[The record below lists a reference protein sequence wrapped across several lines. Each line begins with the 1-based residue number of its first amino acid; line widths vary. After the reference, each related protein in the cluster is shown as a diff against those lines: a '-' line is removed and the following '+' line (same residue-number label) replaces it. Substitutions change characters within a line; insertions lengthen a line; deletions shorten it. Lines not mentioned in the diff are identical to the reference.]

1 MSAITK
7 KQKTLNYT
15 INMINTLFKQLNSNH
30 LKYFGCIG
38 LGAFGSY
45 YIKSEYFENWKK
57 SFAKKSFAQTKSSVR
72 HRFNFVADAIDTAA
86 PSVVHI
92 MR

>member
-45 YIKSEYFENWKK
+45 YIKSEYFESGKM
-57 SFAKKSFAQTKSSVR
+57 SFAQTKSSVR